1 MNLPADTLRH
11 LGAAGLVLAYAA
23 MCLAIAGGRLSRA
36 RAAAREARALAATP
50 TGAPP
55 LLVLFA
61 SQTGYAERL
70 AQQTAQALHAA
81 GEPVRLLPLAA
92 ATAPVLLQA
101 RKALLLLSTY
111 GEGDAPDNG
120 AAFLDTV
127 ARLPATSG
135 TAADTAP
142 VGGLGQLQY
151 GVLALGDSTFRHFC
165 GFGRAADAALAAR
178 GARPLFARIDMDR
191 GAESALQ
198 QWQDALAQA
207 TGTAVVGD
215 WTAPAW
221 EAWTFAGRRLLNA
234 GSLGGP
240 VFLVRIEP
248 PAGAAPVWEAGD
260 LVELCPPQGE
270 GHPAD
275 ADPVHP
281 RDYSIASLS
290 TDGALELVVRR
301 TARADGTP
309 GLVSDWLTAGARAGD
324 TVRLR
329 LRANRN
335 FRLGDNASRPLVLV
349 GNGTGIAG
357 LRGHLRARAAAGQGP
372 NWLVFGERQ
381 AAHDLLLGDEI
392 AGWQAN
398 GVLARVDLAFS
409 RDSADGRDGG
419 RNDVS
424 GGGVRPYVQQ
434 RLRET
439 GDTLRQWIADG
450 AALYVCGSLAGM
462 APGVDAA
469 LREVLGGD
477 VVDTLAAQGRY
488 RRDVY

>member
-1 MNLPADTLRH
+1 MNWPVDTLRP
-11 LGAAGLVLAYAA
+11 LCAAGLVLAYAGL
-23 MCLAIAGGRLSRA
+23 CLAIGWGRLARVRA
-36 RAAAREARALAATP
+36 TAREARALATTA

-70 AQQTAQALHAA
+70 ARQTAQALHAA

-92 ATAPVLLQA
+92 ATAPVLRQA

-120 AAFLDTV
+120 AAFLDTL
-127 ARLPATSG
+127 ARLPPVSDTSAA
-135 TAADTAP
+135 TAATAMA
-142 VGGLGQLQY
+142 GSLGQLHY
-151 GVLALGDSTFRHFC
+151 GVLALGDSSFRHFC

-178 GARPLFARIDMDR
+178 GARPLFPRIDMDR
-191 GAESALQ
+191 GAESALL

-221 EAWTFAGRRLLNA
+221 EAWTFAGRRWLNP
-234 GSLGGP
+234 GSQGGP
-240 VFLVRIEP
+240 VFLVRIVP
-248 PAGAAPVWEAGD
+248 PAGTAPVWEAGD
-260 LVELCPPQGE
+260 LVELCPPGGDGQLAEGE
-270 GHPAD
+270 PA
-275 ADPVHP
+275 HP

-301 TARADGTP
+301 TVRADGSP
-309 GLVSDWLTAGARAGD
+309 GRVSGWLTAVALAGD
-324 TVRLR
+324 PVPLR
-329 LRANRN
+329 LRTNRN
-335 FRLGDNASRPLVLV
+335 FRLGDNAARPLVLV

-357 LRGHLRARAAAGQGP
+357 LRGHLRARAAAGLGP

-381 AAHDLLLGDEI
+381 AAHDVLLGDEI
-392 AGWQAN
+392 AGWQAS
-398 GVLARVDLAFS
+398 GVLARVDLVFS
-409 RDSADGRDGG
+409 RDGDG
-419 RNDVS
+419 RND
-424 GGGVRPYVQQ
+424 GAARPYVQQ
-434 RLRET
+434 RLREV
-439 GDTLRQWIADG
+439 GDTLRQWAADG
-450 AALYVCGSLAGM
+450 AAVYVCGSLAGM

-469 LREVLGGD
+469 LREVLGTD
-477 VVDTLAAQGRY
+477 TVDALAAQGRY